1 MRELNIIPFVTGN
14 IEKIPVYISND
25 VSVPYE
31 VNVIE
36 NKEFYIGDENNKKYF
51 KNILKTPEG
60 TYVSLEELAQIT
72 GGNFNDEPAL
82 QSAVFSDGNET
93 HKINARRNKKNQI
106 LDRNTKAE
114 YYNLSAGVS
123 RSKKD
128 TVYEKAADMLE
139 YSGKTAVNVN
149 NIIKTELESQKPV
162 MIRYMAEKQGFK
174 VRKNILKKCIEIYK
188 VKKITEKDYRETV
201 IKEIHN
207 YYMVN
212 GKAIVSANLFRMN
225 FDNWHEP
232 NRTHYIT
239 DTYKSEEDAII
250 AAGSIFYNLDVNN
263 IVWFDIEPKEGKYVI
278 TKTNS
283 NSKYFIIGRKI
294 HKNTGKVY
302 EKIYDFDEIGQAA
315 LSAYTKEPEDK
326 SENVYVTAEQLRNI
340 GWREDCT
347 GESMIEDLNRV
358 LREYGI
364 NNIKSIQHLIA
375 QCSYESNSSK
385 GKGFGD
391 GLVEDGDEKYF
402 SKYDYPPYIG
412 AGYIHLTGEDNYN
425 KFKEYLRK
433 KGIYDEMITISSIK
447 GKDDKEYLSSKYVAA
462 NYAWES
468 VGFFWTKYYRKINE
482 RIEENPGIDVDEVSH
497 FVVGGKGDNGSFGK
511 RRAIYESVCNYI
523 VKEE

>member
-106 LDRNTKAE
+106 LNRNTKAE
-114 YYNLSAGVS
+114 YYNLSAGIS

-188 VKKITEKDYRETV
+188 VKKITENDYRETV

-302 EKIYDFDEIGQAA
+302 EKIYDFDKIGQAA

-358 LREYGI
+358 LRE
-364 NNIKSIQHLIA
+364 SM
-375 QCSYESNSSK
+375 
-385 GKGFGD
+385 
-391 GLVEDGDEKYF
+391 
-402 SKYDYPPYIG
+402 P
-412 AGYIHLTGEDNYN
+412 T
-425 KFKEYLRK
+425 
-433 KGIYDEMITISSIK
+433 T
-447 GKDDKEYLSSKYVAA
+447 
-462 NYAWES
+462 
-468 VGFFWTKYYRKINE
+468 
-482 RIEENPGIDVDEVSH
+482 
-497 FVVGGKGDNGSFGK
+497 
-511 RRAIYESVCNYI
+511 
-523 VKEE
+523 